1 MLPPVS
7 QYNWRAKRASLLS
20 CQLKPRY
27 VIFCY
32 LSIYIYIYLYLF
44 IYIRVYQ
51 IKNVARVW
59 CVRIASVC
67 SVTETC
73 GNGVDHEQQGLMSL
87 VRKSICVRSLEKE
100 YLENE
105 RCQTYD
111 IEQLHREYVAR
122 SSLLAIF
129 N

>member
-1 MLPPVS
+1 MS
-7 QYNWRAKRASLLS
+7 IKIAICYILL
-20 CQLKPRY
+20 L
-27 VIFCY
+27 
-32 LSIYIYIYLYLF
+32 IYLHIYLF

-59 CVRIASVC
+59 CVIIASVC
-67 SVTETC
+67 RVTETC
-73 GNGVDHEQQGLMSL
+73 GSGVDHAQQGLMSL
-87 VRKSICVRSLEKE
+87 VRNSICATSLEKKC
-100 YLENE
+100 LENE

>member
-1 MLPPVS
+1 ML
-7 QYNWRAKRASLLS
+7 YF
-20 CQLKPRY
+20 
-27 VIFCY
+27 IIY
-32 LSIYIYIYLYLF
+32 LFIYLYLYLF
-44 IYIRVYQ
+44 NYIRVYQ

-59 CVRIASVC
+59 CVRIARVC

-73 GNGVDHEQQGLMSL
+73 GSEVDHAQQSLMSL
-87 VRKSICVRSLEKE
+87 VRKSICARSLEMK

>member
-1 MLPPVS
+1 MLPQVS

-27 VIFCY
+27 VIFYY
-32 LSIYIYIYLYLF
+32 LSIYIDISIYLYTC
-44 IYIRVYQ
+44 VSD
-51 IKNVARVW
+51 KNVARVW

-73 GNGVDHEQQGLMSL
+73 GNEVDHVQQSLISL